1 MEIWSRTWR
10 GCLNLEVYYHET
22 LENGLSI
29 YFVLLKEF
37 FGECHPKSPAPKTF
51 FLRIEQGASRDDL
64 ELVLCATIFLR
75 SISDTTSLERMVLR
89 GVPVKALTFHFES
102 LHIGLGSIPFPNLQ
116 QIQIDTAPLR
126 SPKLLLERLDVL
138 LRKRK
143 DLGVPPRLVD
153 MKVKCERLIP
163 MAEHSAF
170 LTAWKDLVAE
180 DVRVGYFRDSVDMSK
195 DEEDDGD
202 DDGGEAGG
210 AESGSCDSDWESWA
224 SGKWP
229 KAASETRGLTGM

>member
-10 GCLNLEVYYHET
+10 GCLDLEVYYHET
-22 LENGLSI
+22 LANGLSI

-51 FLRIEQGASRDDL
+51 FLRIEQGASRDNL

-75 SISDTTSLERMVLR
+75 SISDTTSVERMILR
-89 GVPVKALTFHFES
+89 EVPVKALKFHFES

-116 QIQIDTAPLR
+116 QTQIDTAPLR
-126 SPKLLLERLDVL
+126 
-138 LRKRK
+138 
-143 DLGVPPRLVD
+143 
-153 MKVKCERLIP
+153 
-163 MAEHSAF
+163 
-170 LTAWKDLVAE
+170 DLVAE
-180 DVRVGYFRDSVDMSK
+180 DVRVEYFRDSVDMSE
-195 DEEDDGD
+195 DEEDGD
-202 DDGGEAGG
+202 DDSGEVGG
-210 AESGSCDSDWESWA
+210 AESGSCDSDWGSWA